1 MTSSM
6 TLKPTL
12 VIKAASSWL
21 SRILLLWLLLGSQ
34 ALLADTS
41 KVIVMTSYPQEVVSQ
56 FEAAFE
62 KQYPQY
68 KLEIL
73 WRQSRDAMSYFK
85 ESGQPVDVY
94 WTPAQ
99 RNFAQ
104 LEKMQAFQSLDI
116 SLDGLPETVNG
127 FPLREGHHIA
137 SEIAGYG
144 IVSNPQALAAAGLPV
159 PHDWTDLS
167 QPTFKGKVALPIP
180 SKVGYAP
187 PLIDILLQG
196 YGWQA
201 GWNLL
206 QAIAANAELVTAGAT
221 FVTDD
226 VASGRL
232 FAGLTIDFFTASAIA
247 NGAPLQFAYPKL
259 TGYSPAHVAIMKHA
273 ANPEGA
279 KAFSAFVLS
288 EQGQRLLFH
297 PDIRKLPV
305 RASVYADKPAGYF
318 NPFENNPAF
327 VYDNRRGLARQE
339 ATNALFDAI
348 ITLNLA
354 PLQQAIRAIESASAK
369 LGADAPQVT
378 KARELLQKLPIDE
391 TAAES
396 LQPPKQADI
405 SRWQQVMHER
415 YQEAA
420 RIASQR

>member
-6 TLKPTL
+6 TLKTAL
-12 VIKAASSWL
+12 AIKTASSWL

-116 SLDGLPETVNG
+116 NLDGLPETVNG

-196 YGWQA
+196 YGWQT

-206 QAIAANAELVTAGAT
+206 QTIAANAELVTSGAT
-221 FVTDD
+221 FITDD

-232 FAGLTIDFFTASAIA
+232 LAGLTIDFFTASAIA
-247 NGAPLQFAYPKL
+247 NGATLQFAYPKL
-259 TGYSPAHVAIMKHA
+259 TGYSPAHVAIMKQA

-279 KAFSAFVLS
+279 RAFSAFILS

-305 RASVYADKPAGYF
+305 RPTVYADKPANYF
-318 NPFENNPAF
+318 NPFENNTAF
-327 VYDNRRGLARQE
+327 TYDTRRGLARQE

-354 PLQQAIRAIESASAK
+354 PLQQAVNAIQLASSK
-369 LGADAPQVT
+369 LGADAPQVV
-378 KARELLQKLPIDE
+378 KAKALLQTLPIDE
-391 TAAES
+391 TTAES
-396 LQPPKQADI
+396 LQKPNEADI
-405 SRWQQVMHER
+405 QRWQQIMHER

>member
-1 MTSSM
+1 MTSSL
-6 TLKPTL
+6 T
-12 VIKAASSWL
+12 IKAALSWL
-21 SRILLLWLLLGSQ
+21 SRTLLIWLLLGNQ

-68 KLEIL
+68 KLEVL
-73 WRQSRDAMSYFK
+73 WRQSRDAMAYFK

-104 LEKMQAFQSLDI
+104 LEKMQALQSLTI
-116 SLDGLPETVNG
+116 NLDGLPANING
-127 FPLREGHHIA
+127 FALREGNYIA
-137 SEIAGYG
+137 SETAGYG

-159 PHDWTDLS
+159 PQDWTDLS
-167 QPTFKGKVALPIP
+167 QPSFKGKVALPVP

-206 QAIAANAELVTAGAT
+206 QAIAANAELVTSGAT
-221 FVTDD
+221 FITDD

-232 FAGLTIDFFTASAIA
+232 LAGLTIDFFTASAIA
-247 NGAPLQFAYPKL
+247 NGAPLQFAYPGL
-259 TGYSPAHVAIMKHA
+259 TGYSPAHIAIMKNA
-273 ANPEGA
+273 ANVEGA
-279 KAFSAFVLS
+279 RAFSAFILS

-305 RASVYADKPAGYF
+305 RPAVYADKPANYF
-318 NPFENNPAF
+318 NPFENNTAF
-327 VYDNRRGLARQE
+327 TYDTRRGLARQE

-354 PLQQAIRAIESASAK
+354 ALQQAVNTIQLASAR
-369 LGADAPQVT
+369 LGADAAQVV
-378 KARELLQKLPIDE
+378 KAKALLHTLPMDE
-391 TAAES
+391 AAAES
-396 LQPPKQADI
+396 LQTPSQADLK
-405 SRWQQVMHER
+405 RWQQLMHER

-420 RIASQR
+420 RIASQQ